1 MSKREKLS
9 ITLDPEIKK
18 QILTYAKVNGTRSI
32 SYHIEQAVKMYLNQ
46 DDQILAKQIENSI
59 KYNIK
64 AFEDRYCRILA
75 KVTKRTYA
83 NTKILLNMFAYMSNS
98 ELDTKFLLDTLYD
111 AERDGYRA
119 LKNGIIER
127 DIDDLFPKEELIKKA
142 YKNK

>member
-98 ELDTKFLLDTLYD
+98 ELDTKFLLDTLYE

>member
-98 ELDTKFLLDTLYD
+98 ESDTKFLLDTLYE

>member
-98 ELDTKFLLDTLYD
+98 ELDTKFLLDTLYE

-127 DIDDLFPKEELIKKA
+127 DIDDLFSKEELIKKA
-142 YKNK
+142 YKDK